1 MRMSE
6 MSDNPERHGVRTRS
20 QLPTAQLVSTS
31 VSIVDTSLSM
41 FVPRKRGLYI
51 IRGLA
56 TFFFCLPALMV
67 NLEGLGIFGTG
78 LDILYGPALCMHTF
92 KLLFFPLH
100 LPKVKEW
107 FSGRRKRDL
116 DHGLDCQYQFQID
129 RPVN

>member
-1 MRMSE
+1 

-56 TFFFCLPALMV
+56 TFFFLPSSADG
-67 NLEGLGIFGTG
+67 EPRGFGDLRDWFRYT
-78 LDILYGPALCMHTF
+78 LWTCSMHAYIQATF
-92 KLLFFPLH
+92 
-100 LPKVKEW
+100 
-107 FSGRRKRDL
+107 FSPS
-116 DHGLDCQYQFQID
+116 FA
-129 RPVN
+129 